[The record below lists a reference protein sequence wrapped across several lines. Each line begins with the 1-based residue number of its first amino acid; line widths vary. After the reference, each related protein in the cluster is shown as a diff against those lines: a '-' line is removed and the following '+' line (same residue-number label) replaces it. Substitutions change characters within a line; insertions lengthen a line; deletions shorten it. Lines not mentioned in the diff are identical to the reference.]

1 MPPAEFIARARF
13 SSLRSETHMGTIIS
27 FIPLL
32 REKEMNLIAVVPAR
46 SGGMEIIMNN
56 ALNEARDEIRRV
68 DKEMAKLFE
77 ERMQAAKK
85 VAEYKK
91 EHGLPVLDAKQEAAV
106 IERNSALIKNGDI
119 LPYYKDFIKNMMDIS
134 KQYQHALLDGVK
146 IAINGEEGAFAH
158 VAAKRIF
165 PDAEAIFYKSFA
177 DAYEAVQKGE
187 CESAVIPIE
196 NSFAGEV
203 GQVMDIMFQ
212 GDLYIT
218 GVYTLPISQ
227 NLLGVQGARVAD
239 IKEVISHP
247 QALMQCGEYIKER
260 GFEKTPFASTSAA
273 AHEVA
278 KRGDKKIAAIANRE
292 TADIYGLTVLDHDIN
307 ESAQNTTKFAVF
319 SRKENKERGKMFIL
333 MFTVNDAAGTLAKA
347 ISVISSHGFNMKAL
361 RSRPVKD
368 AAWQYYFYVEA
379 EGDDSSDKGR
389 EMLRELA
396 NVCEKLKVVGRYGA
410 EIDLENV

>member
-1 MPPAEFIARARF
+1 
-13 SSLRSETHMGTIIS
+13 
-27 FIPLL
+27 
-32 REKEMNLIAVVPAR
+32 
-46 SGGMEIIMNN
+46 MEIIMNN
-56 ALNEARDEIRRV
+56 ALNKARDEIRRV

-77 ERMQAAKK
+77 ERMEAAEK
-85 VAEYKK
+85 VAAYKK
-91 EHGLPVLDAKQEAAV
+91 EHGLPIYDAKQEDAV
-106 IERNSALIKNGDI
+106 IERNTALIENGDL
-119 LPYYKDFIKNMMDIS
+119 LPYYKDFLKYTMDIS
-134 KQYQHALLDGVK
+134 KKYQHALSDGVK

-165 PDAEAIFYKSFA
+165 KGAEAVFYKSFA
-177 DAYEAVQKGE
+177 EAYKAVQKGE

-203 GQVMDIMFQ
+203 GQVMDIMFE

-227 NLLGVQGARVAD
+227 NLLGLQGTKLSD

-247 QALMQCGEYIKER
+247 QALAQCGDYIKEH
-260 GFEKTPFASTSAA
+260 GFKATPFGSTSAA
-273 AHEVA
+273 AHEIA
-278 KRGDKKIAAIANRE
+278 KRNDKTAAAIANKE

-307 ESAQNTTKFAVF
+307 GSAQNTTKFAVF
-319 SRKENKERGKMFIL
+319 SRKENKESGKMFIL

-347 ISVISSHGFNMKAL
+347 INVISSHGFNMKAL

-379 EGDDSSDKGR
+379 EGDDSSDKGQ
-389 EMLRELA
+389 EMLRELSRE
-396 NVCEKLKVVGRYGA
+396 CEKLKVVGRYCA
-410 EIDLENV
+410 EIDLGNGK